1 MVMYR
6 RDFRLSVTIIKK
18 KLLRKSQKEKD
29 IKEK

>member
-1 MVMYR
+1 MDMYR

-18 KLLRKSQKEKD
+18 KLLRKSQKGKD